1 MKPALKHFFDSMDA
15 YLAGPPGA
23 EGVSTLSASHPGWD
37 VDPERMALYGQ
48 FVRGHVRSTLEK
60 LFPLTR
66 RAAAPEAWDA
76 LVEGY
81 TRTRPAKHHEINRLG
96 EGFAPFVADVAAPRS
111 LPPFLPALARFEWTD
126 FAVFASEE
134 VIPEAV
140 ERLTP
145 NPTLAVLEQP
155 YRLCAFVRARGA
167 QDVPEEG
174 QELALLWRHPERLV
188 TFYMEATPP
197 ALLVLKMAVEGLSE
211 QAVTQA
217 TGMAAAEVHAA
228 VARFAREGLVLLP
241 GPSASGGDPLGG

>member
-1 MKPALKHFFDSMDA
+1 MKPSLRHFFDSMDA
-15 YLAGPPGA
+15 YLAGPAGA
-23 EGVSTLSASHPGWD
+23 EGLLKLSASHPGWD

-66 RAAAPEAWDA
+66 EAVTPGAWDA

-81 TRTRPAKHHEINRLG
+81 TLTRPARHYELNRLG
-96 EGFAPFVADVAAPRS
+96 EGFAPFIADAADSRG
-111 LPPFLPALARFEWTD
+111 LPAFLPALARFEWTD

-145 NPTLAVLEQP
+145 NPTLMVLEQP
-155 YRLCAFVRARGA
+155 YRLCAFVRAHGA
-167 QDVPEEG
+167 QAVPAEG
-174 QELALLWRHPERLV
+174 EELALLWRHPERLV

-211 QAVTQA
+211 DAVTHA
-217 TGMAAAEVHAA
+217 TGMAAADVHAE
-228 VARFAREGLVLLP
+228 VVRFAKDGLVLLP
-241 GPSASGGDPLGG
+241 ASALS

>member
-1 MKPALKHFFDSMDA
+1 MKASLKHFFDSMET

-23 EGVSTLSASHPGWD
+23 EGVSALAATHPGWV

-66 RAAAPEAWDA
+66 KAVSADAWDG

-81 TRTRPAKHHEINRLG
+81 TRTRPARHHELNRLG
-96 EGFAPFVADVAAPRS
+96 EGFAPFVSDVTGARG
-111 LPPFLPALARFEWTD
+111 LPAFLPALARFEWTD

-134 VIPEAV
+134 VVPERV

-145 NPTLAVLEQP
+145 NPTLAVLEHP
-155 YRLCAFVRARGA
+155 YRLCAFVRSRGEEARPA
-167 QDVPEEG
+167 EG
-174 QELALLWRHPERLV
+174 SELALLWRHPERLV

-197 ALLVLKMAVEGLSE
+197 ALLVLKMAVEGLSAE
-211 QAVTQA
+211 AVSQA
-217 TGMAAAEVHAA
+217 TGMAAPDVLAEVG
-228 VARFAREGLVLLP
+228 RFAKDGLVLTP
-241 GPSASGGDPLGG
+241 AARS

>member
-1 MKPALKHFFDSMDA
+1 MKSSLKHFFDSMDA

-23 EGVSTLSASHPGWD
+23 EGLLKLSASHPGWD

-66 RAAAPEAWDA
+66 KAVTPETWDA
-76 LVEGY
+76 LVDGY
-81 TRTRPAKHHEINRLG
+81 TRTRPARHYELNRLG
-96 EGFAPFVADVAAPRS
+96 EGFAPFVSDAAAAKG

-134 VIPEAV
+134 DIPDAV

-145 NPTLAVLEQP
+145 NPTLTVLENP

-167 QDVPEEG
+167 ESVPAEG
-174 QELALLWRHPERLV
+174 EELALLWRHPERLV
-188 TFYMEATPP
+188 TFFMAATPP

-211 QAVTQA
+211 EAVVQA
-217 TGMAAAEVHAA
+217 TGMSAADLHAEV
-228 VARFAREGLVLLP
+228 VRFAKDGLVLAP
-241 GPSASGGDPLGG
+241 ASRIH